1 MSKTPLCVEHCPI
14 ETTIR
19 VIGGKWKS
27 LVLYH
32 VRERPC
38 RFNELRR
45 LIPNVTQRML
55 TKHLRELERDG
66 ILARKIY
73 EVVPPHVEYSLTPL
87 GHSLTPL
94 LAQMALWGEAYERRG
109 TKPSGRAS
117 RTPRRALPHGA

>member
-1 MSKTPLCVEHCPI
+1 MDTTKPCVERCPI
-14 ETTIR
+14 ETTLR

-32 VRERPC
+32 VRSGPK

-55 TKHLRELERDG
+55 TQHLRELEQDG
-66 ILARKIY
+66 VLTRTVFA
-73 EVVPPHVEYSLTPL
+73 VVPPRVEYSLTPL

-94 LAQMALWGEAYERRG
+94 LAQMAEWGAAYEGLSKNGPGSNRELAA
-109 TKPSGRAS
+109 AS
-117 RTPRRALPHGA
+117 